1 MAVLIRFI
9 LSEGEVIKTDDSI
22 NGRIS
27 TLEANDRN
35 IFHQLDEIKSDVR
48 DIRRLTA
55 AVEKVALQT
64 ENTANKVNSID
75 KRLAFVEQTP
85 CEDMKYYKK
94 NYNRLHH
101 HRNYRNGFRRCG
113 GAYIKMTVRTPEA
126 LKLFGG
132 F

>member
-48 DIRRLTA
+48 DIRRLTG
-55 AVEKVALQT
+55 
-64 ENTANKVNSID
+64 
-75 KRLAFVEQTP
+75 R
-85 CEDMKYYKK
+85 
-94 NYNRLHH
+94 
-101 HRNYRNGFRRCG
+101 
-113 GAYIKMTVRTPEA
+113 
-126 LKLFGG
+126 
-132 F
+132 

>member
-85 CEDMKYYKK
+85 CEDMKYYK
-94 NYNRLHH
+94 RAIIGCIATGIIGIIL
-101 HRNYRNGFRRCG
+101 
-113 GAYIKMTVRTPEA
+113 GAVATII
-126 LKLFGG
+126 LK
-132 F
+132 

>member
-9 LSEGEVIKTDDSI
+9 LSAGEVIKTDDSI

-85 CEDMKYYKK
+85 CEDMKYY
-94 NYNRLHH
+94 NRIIIGCIITGIIGTVL
-101 HRNYRNGFRRCG
+101 
-113 GAYIKMTVRTPEA
+113 GAVAA
-126 LKLFGG
+126 LILR
-132 F
+132 

>member
-48 DIRRLTA
+48 DIRRLTS

-85 CEDMKYYKK
+85 CEDMKYYK
-94 NYNRLHH
+94 RIIIGCIITGIIGTVL
-101 HRNYRNGFRRCG
+101 
-113 GAYIKMTVRTPEA
+113 GAVAA
-126 LKLFGG
+126 LILR
-132 F
+132 